1 MHLPPGICRDTGFY
15 SLYIY
20 KFLLPNRFTAICGLE
35 FTFGFRYMGSLV
47 RSGSG
52 EFWVLRFSRTDGYET
67 LSGPMGGWWLF
78 YVNVLRQGVSFTLLV
93 VDSPASVSAFGN
105 TECRRCEL
113 EVQNVAPL
121 RVLTFWS

>member
-1 MHLPPGICRDTGFY
+1 MGFFV
-15 SLYIY
+15 
-20 KFLLPNRFTAICGLE
+20 FL
-35 FTFGFRYMGSLV
+35 
-47 RSGSG
+47 
-52 EFWVLRFSRTDGYET
+52 
-67 LSGPMGGWWLF
+67 GPMAIERCRVLVGVWWLF